1 MEGLLSL
8 LCGEKVVMRTKIVA
22 SATAA
27 GVLLMNVATTA
38 GQPPVP
44 RGQEAQ
50 IAPMVVADNSAN
62 MKRPL
67 VADLSTSLKRPMIAV
82 A

>member
-1 MEGLLSL
+1 
-8 LCGEKVVMRTKIVA
+8 MRTKIVA

-27 GVLLMNVATTA
+27 GVLLMNVAA
-38 GQPPVP
+38 SPGQPPAS
-44 RGQEAQ
+44 GAQEAQ
-50 IAPMVVADNSAN
+50 VAPVAVADNSAN

>member
-1 MEGLLSL
+1 
-8 LCGEKVVMRTKIVA
+8 MRTKIVA

-27 GVLLMNVATTA
+27 GVLLMNVATVA
-38 GQPPVP
+38 GQLPASGSQETQVAPVV
-44 RGQEAQ
+44 
-50 IAPMVVADNSAN
+50 VVADNCAN

>member
-1 MEGLLSL
+1 
-8 LCGEKVVMRTKIVA
+8 MRTRIVA

-27 GVLLMNVATTA
+27 GVLLMNVAATA
-38 GQPPVP
+38 GQAPTASGQDAQVAPV
-44 RGQEAQ
+44 
-50 IAPMVVADNSAN
+50 MLADLSGSL
-62 MKRPL
+62 KRPL